1 MSCSSMEVVIV
12 AVVVVDVV
20 VRVVLLVVVDVVV
33 EVVFP
38 LHSLI
43 LLGVSHFKLFG
54 LKYKPFSH
62 VS

>member
-1 MSCSSMEVVIV
+1 MSCSSIEVVIV
-12 AVVVVDVV
+12 IVVVVVVDVV

-33 EVVFP
+33 CP

-43 LLGVSHFKLFG
+43 LLGVSHFKLLG